1 MTCNSPQGLLH
12 GSVGLCI
19 VPYKNW
25 YNSVMTLKRKLYIT
39 SIILLAIAIVSQ
51 VFVESPLFES
61 FYPENDWDRLGLA
74 LWITMIITLPSVVV
88 AIGSFIAAAIM
99 SIRQKTKIKH

>member
-1 MTCNSPQGLLH
+1 M
-12 GSVGLCI
+12 
-19 VPYKNW
+19 PYKNW

-39 SIILLAIAIVSQ
+39 SIVFLAIAIVSQ

-74 LWITMIITLPSVVV
+74 LWITMIITLPSAVV

>member
-1 MTCNSPQGLLH
+1 MH

-25 YNSVMTLKRKLYIT
+25 YNSVMTLKRKLYIV
-39 SIILLAIAIVSQ
+39 SFVFVVIAIVSQ

-61 FYPENDWDRLGLA
+61 FYPENDWDSLGLA
-74 LWITMIITLPSVVV
+74 LWITMIVTLPSVVV

-99 SIRQKTKIKH
+99 SMRQKSTIKR

>member
-1 MTCNSPQGLLH
+1 M
-12 GSVGLCI
+12 
-19 VPYKNW
+19 PYKNW
-25 YNSVMTLKRKLYIT
+25 YNSVMTLKRKLYIV
-39 SIILLAIAIVSQ
+39 SFVFVVLAIVSQ

-61 FYPENDWDRLGLA
+61 FYPENDWGRLGLA
-74 LWITMIITLPSVVV
+74 LWITMIVTLPSVVV